1 MDKKMIN
8 KIIFTLALTCASLNG
23 QYVKVAT
30 HYDAEQ
36 TANQII
42 KGKLNKYLNNKLDF
56 SFEKR
61 KNKFIDKYDVEADHV
76 EKQVYKYFDKGKPE
90 YISKTNGGYTFT
102 IAVINNKDDTDI
114 LYYCSFALDAFT
126 SKIKSVEIDK
136 GY

>member
-1 MDKKMIN
+1 MIN
-8 KIIFTLALTCASLNG
+8 KIIFTLALACTSLSA

-30 HYDAEQ
+30 HHDAEQ
-36 TANQII
+36 TASQII

-56 SFEKR
+56 SYEKR
-61 KNKFIDKYDVEADHV
+61 KNKFIDKYSVEADYV

-102 IAVINNKDDTDI
+102 IAVMNNKDDTDI

-126 SKIKSVEIDK
+126 LKVKSVEINK

>member
-1 MDKKMIN
+1 VD
-8 KIIFTLALTCASLNG
+8 IFTLALACTSLSA

-30 HYDAEQ
+30 HHDAEQ
-36 TANQII
+36 TASQII

-56 SFEKR
+56 SYEKR
-61 KNKFIDKYDVEADHV
+61 KNKFIDKYSVEADYV

-102 IAVINNKDDTDI
+102 IAVMNNKDDTDI

-126 SKIKSVEIDK
+126 LKVKSVEINK